1 VEELPVRI
9 FVLAI
14 GFVLGLIFGAAVQ
27 RSRYCTMGAISD
39 LVLMGDGRRARA
51 ALLSIA
57 VALLAS
63 QALDLAGHV
72 DLAKSIYRTPNLGW
86 AGAILGG
93 SLFGFGMVLASGCGS
108 RILVRAGAG
117 NLKSLVAVIVVALS
131 AILTL
136 RGLVAVLRQPFEQ
149 ATQIDLRGLGIASQG
164 LPDLLARAS
173 GLGTPLLWQ
182 IALTLV
188 LGLAAGAWALASPS
202 LRRDTKLW
210 VAAVLIGLT
219 IPAAWAATSWAAADP
234 FEPLP
239 VASLSFVA
247 PIGDGLQ
254 YLLFF
259 TGSTLGFGAAT
270 VGGVLAGAFLSALLA
285 RELKLEGFHDTSDLL
300 RHLGGATMMGIG
312 GVLALGCTVGQ
323 GLSGLSTLA
332 LGSFLAT
339 AGIVAGAV
347 LALRWLDEGSLG
359 GALKAFFRGP

>member
-1 VEELPVRI
+1 MEELPVRN

-14 GFVLGLIFGAAVQ
+14 GFVLGAIFGAAVQ

-63 QALDLAGHV
+63 QALDLAGLV
-72 DLAKSIYRTPNLGW
+72 DLSKSIYRTPALGW
-86 AGAILGG
+86 VGAILGG
-93 SLFGFGMVLASGCGS
+93 GIFGFGMVLAGGCGS
-108 RILVRAGAG
+108 RILVRAGTG
-117 NLKSLVAVIVVALS
+117 NLKSLVAVIVVALA

-136 RGLVAVLRQPFEQ
+136 RGLIATLRQPFEQ
-149 ATQIDLRGLGIASQG
+149 ATQLDLRGFGLAGQG

-173 GLGTPLLWQ
+173 GTGALPWQ
-182 IALTLV
+182 IALTLALG
-188 LGLAAGAWALASPS
+188 LGLAGWALASPA
-202 LRRDTKLW
+202 LRRDVKLW
-210 VAAVLIGLT
+210 AAAVLIGLT
-219 IPAAWAATSWAAADP
+219 IPAAWAATGWAAADP

-239 VASLSFVA
+239 LASLSFVA

-270 VGGVLAGAFLSALLA
+270 VGGVLAGSFLSALLA
-285 RELKLEGFHDTSDLL
+285 RELKLEGFHDTPDLL
-300 RHLGGATMMGIG
+300 RHLGGAMMMGVG

-332 LGSFLAT
+332 LGSFIAT
-339 AGIVAGAV
+339 SGIVAGAV

-359 GALKAFFRGP
+359 GALKAFFRGA